1 MDVRLRVF
9 RAQDFAFARALYFE
23 TMRWAIE
30 RLFGWDEAHQEESF
44 AGWFKPDEV
53 SIITADGA
61 YVGWIQQRPDRD
73 AIFLGSIYVIP
84 TMQGKGIGTHVIRTL
99 IGLARERSQ
108 AVTLAVMKINPA
120 AGLYER
126 LGFRIASE
134 DEYKLYMRA
143 GDQQSAVCAPLDHAV
158 PAAGASQRNRKK

>member
-1 MDVRLRVF
+1 MDVRLRAF
-9 RAQDFAFARALYFE
+9 RTQDFTFARGLYFE

-30 RLFGWDEAHQEESF
+30 HHFGWDEAQQEESF

-61 YVGWIQQRPDRD
+61 DVGWIQQRPDRD
-73 AIFLGSIYVIP
+73 AIFLGSIYLKP
-84 TMQGKGIGTHVIRTL
+84 TMQRKGIGTHVIRTL
-99 IGLARERSQ
+99 MGLARKRSQ

-120 AGLYER
+120 IGFYER
-126 LGFRIASE
+126 LGFRITSE

-143 GDQQSAVCAPLDHAV
+143 GDRQSADLDFC
-158 PAAGASQRNRKK
+158 NR

>member
-1 MDVRLRVF
+1 MDVRLRAC
-9 RAQDFAFARALYFE
+9 RTQDFTFARGLYFE

-30 RLFGWDEAHQEESF
+30 RLFGWDETHQEESF
-44 AGWFKPDEV
+44 AGWFQPDEV

-61 YVGWIQQRPDRD
+61 DVGWIQQRPERE

-99 IGLARERSQ
+99 IGLARSRSQ

-120 AGLYER
+120 VGLYER
-126 LGFRIASE
+126 LGFRITSE

-143 GDQQSAVCAPLDHAV
+143 GDHP
-158 PAAGASQRNRKK
+158 